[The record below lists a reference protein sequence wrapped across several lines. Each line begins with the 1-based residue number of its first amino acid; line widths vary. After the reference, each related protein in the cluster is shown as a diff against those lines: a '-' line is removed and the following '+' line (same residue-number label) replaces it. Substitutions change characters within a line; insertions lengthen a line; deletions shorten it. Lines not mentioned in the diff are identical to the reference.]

1 MSAHPTV
8 GRSVGRSVGP
18 RVDGPRVVVLN
29 GGSSSGK
36 SALSAVLVDLLPG
49 TWLRLNVD
57 TLIDALPSSFDEVE
71 GGLVLR
77 PDGTIETGPEWR
89 RVERAW
95 MGGIA
100 AVAREVAV
108 VVEDGF
114 LSGPVAQQRWR
125 EALEGMQVLWVGVR
139 CDPEVAAARERD
151 RGDRVLGMA
160 RAQALSVHEG
170 IDYDLE
176 VDTSGSSPKECAAV
190 VAAHVSTPDGPN
202 PR

>member
-1 MSAHPTV
+1 MSVDPT
-8 GRSVGRSVGP
+8 VGRSVGP
-18 RVDGPRVVVLN
+18 RVDGSRVVAPRVVVLN

-36 SALSAVLVDLLPG
+36 SALSAVLADLLPG
-49 TWLRLNVD
+49 TWLRLSVD
-57 TLIDALPSSFDEVE
+57 TLIDALPPSFDEVE

-77 PDGTIETGPEWR
+77 PDGTVETGQEWR

-95 MGGIA
+95 MDGIA

-125 EALEGMQVLWVGVR
+125 EALSGLEVLWVGVR
-139 CDPEVAAARERD
+139 CDPDVAEVREHG
-151 RGDRVLGMA
+151 RGDRVVGMA

-176 VDTSGSSPKECAAV
+176 VDTSASSLEECAAL
-190 VAAHVSTPDGPN
+190 VAAHLPG
-202 PR
+202 